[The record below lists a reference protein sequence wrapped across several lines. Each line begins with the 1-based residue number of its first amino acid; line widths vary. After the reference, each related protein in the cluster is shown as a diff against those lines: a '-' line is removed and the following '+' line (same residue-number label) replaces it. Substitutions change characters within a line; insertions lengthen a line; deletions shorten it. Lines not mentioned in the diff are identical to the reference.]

1 MNLFLR
7 NRLAIFNG
15 FDQMT
20 SNDEKIDGPPEE
32 KKPFFS
38 ASSEDVTGS
47 YGGFEEM
54 LGSRIGPYKLL
65 GILGEGGYGI
75 VYLAEQQEPIKRR
88 VALKIIKPGM
98 DTKQVIARF
107 EAERQAL
114 ALFDHP
120 NIAHVYEAGTT
131 KTGLPYFVMEN
142 VKGIPVTEHCDLE
155 KSSIEERLKLFL
167 GICDA
172 IQYAHQKG
180 IIHRDIKPSNILV
193 SIDSKGTVPKVIDF
207 GVAKAISRPL
217 TERTLYTE
225 QGQFIGTP
233 EYMSPEQA
241 EMTTQDIDTRTDVY
255 SLGVVLYELLTGV
268 LPFDPETLRSAG
280 IERLRRIIR
289 EEEPKTPSTRLSHI
303 GEKAVQIAAKRRTA
317 AGTLANRLHKELE
330 WIPMMAMRKERVRR
344 YQSIS
349 ELADDIQNYLDGNPL
364 IAGPE
369 SAIYKARKFVKRH
382 AGTVAAA
389 TSIVVLLIVGLI
401 VSIALYVQAEQ
412 ARKIASERAESLRR
426 SNYGNYI
433 ALAEAAN
440 RIGHKTRVDQLLALC
455 PEDLRSWEWDWLSY
469 ISDEAETTFKPRPKA
484 VPGNTSSI
492 CVSPDGRRVY
502 AGGSGRF
509 IAWDMN
515 DNSVMTFQYEDWIS
529 SVALDPEGKRIVMAT
544 TGGAIQLWDVTT
556 GERLITLSKGV
567 GPWPAFDDYSR
578 SVYSAVFNPD
588 GKRIVSGG
596 TDSNVR
602 IWDSTTGTAIMT
614 LRGHKGPIREVAY
627 STDGSRILSASED
640 TTVKVWDAATGV
652 ELMTLRGHTD
662 GIQSAAFSPDNTRI
676 VTGSKDKTIRIWDST
691 TGDKLEILQGHADAV
706 LSVAF
711 SPDGKIIA
719 SGSNDRTIKVWD
731 AVRGIEIETLV
742 GHKEGVTSVVFRPD
756 GRRIISGS
764 RDRSLKVWNPVVNR
778 EYTILY
784 GHTGEITSVSFSP
797 NGKRIVSGSKD
808 GLIKTWDTASACET
822 MTLSGHENSVYSVS
836 FSPDGTRIVSAS
848 ADHQVKLWDAITGS
862 EVLTLLGH
870 VGSVRGVAFSPD
882 GKRVISGSEDES
894 IKIWDAVTGALLMN
908 LIGHSDGIHSVAF
921 SPTGDRI
928 VSGGLDG
935 QAKIWDSVSGAELAS
950 IHACEARIS
959 SVVFV
964 LDGQHIVTGEGYH
977 GGKQLRG
984 RHISIWDMSSEEEV
998 VTYEAASNVTSVV
1011 CTPDGKRILAANW
1024 DSLILLDAVTG
1035 EETLVLPLPE
1045 AVNSVAVSTSGNKIA
1060 LSGRNGSIVLLESES
1075 PTDGY
1080 EPRIKAESARKLV
1093 DQLHDEC
1100 GTYKE
1105 VIRKLEADTEHEESV
1120 RKFGLQIARSRLGE
1134 DSRKLVE

>member
-1 MNLFLR
+1 M
-7 NRLAIFNG
+7 AD
-15 FDQMT
+15 DQ
-20 SNDEKIDGPPEE
+20 DKIDGPSGE

-38 ASSEDVTGS
+38 ASSEDVTES
-47 YGGFEEM
+47 YGCSGEM
-54 LGSRIGPYKLL
+54 LGGQIGPYKLL

-75 VYLAEQQEPIKRR
+75 VYLAEQQEPIRRR

-114 ALFDHP
+114 ALFNHP
-120 NIAHVYEAGTT
+120 NIAHVYEAGIT
-131 KTGLPYFVMEN
+131 KTGRPYFVMEH
-142 VKGIPVTEHCDLE
+142 VKGMPVTEHCDQE
-155 KSSIEERLKLFL
+155 KSGIEERLKLFL
-167 GICDA
+167 DICDA

-193 SIDSKGTVPKVIDF
+193 SIDSKGAVPKVIDF

-225 QGQFIGTP
+225 QGQLIGTP

-241 EMTTQDIDTRTDVY
+241 EMTTQDIDTRSDVY

-280 IERLRRIIR
+280 IDRLRQIIR
-289 EEEPKTPSTRLSHI
+289 EEEPKTPSTRLSHM

-317 AGTLANRLHKELE
+317 VGTLANRLHKELE
-330 WIPMMAMRKERVRR
+330 WIPMKAMRKDRVRR
-344 YQSIS
+344 YRSVS
-349 ELADDIQNYLDGNPL
+349 ELADDIQNYLNGNPL

-369 SAIYKARKFVKRH
+369 SAMYKARKFVRRH
-382 AGTVAAA
+382 SGTVGA
-389 TSIVVLLIVGLI
+389 TVAIVVLLIIGFI
-401 VSIALYVQAEQ
+401 VSITLYVQAEQ
-412 ARKIASERAESLRR
+412 AGRIAAERAESLRR
-426 SNYGNYI
+426 SNYGKTV

-440 RIGHKTRVDQLLALC
+440 RIGQKTRVDQLLALC
-455 PEDLRSWEWDWLSY
+455 PEDLRGWEWDWLSY

-484 VPGNTSSI
+484 VPGNTSSV

-502 AGGSGRF
+502 AGGIGRF

-515 DNSVMTFQYEDWIS
+515 DNSVMTFLYEDWIS
-529 SVALDPEGKRIVMAT
+529 SVALDPEGKRLVTAT
-544 TGGAIQLWDVTT
+544 RGGAIQLWDVTT
-556 GERLITLSKGV
+556 GERLITLTEEV
-567 GPWPAFDDYSR
+567 GPWPDVNDDSR
-578 SVYSAVFNPD
+578 SVYSAVFTPD

-602 IWDSTTGTAIMT
+602 IWDATTGIAIMT
-614 LRGHKGPIREVAY
+614 LRGHKGPLREVAY
-627 STDGSRILSASED
+627 STDGRRILSASED
-640 TTVKVWDAATGV
+640 TTVKVWDAATGD
-652 ELMTLRGHTD
+652 EIMTLRGHTD
-662 GIQSAAFSPDNTRI
+662 GIQSVAFSPDNTRI
-676 VTGSKDKTIRIWDST
+676 VSGSKDKTIRIWDST

-711 SPDGKIIA
+711 SPDGNIIA
-719 SGSNDRTIKVWD
+719 SGSDRIIKVWD
-731 AVRGIEIETLV
+731 AVRGLEIETLV
-742 GHKEGVTSVVFRPD
+742 GHKGQVTSVVFSPD

-764 RDRSLKVWNPVVNR
+764 NDRSLKVWNPAVNR
-778 EYTILY
+778 EYTILC

-797 NGKRIVSGSKD
+797 NGKRLVSGSKD
-808 GLIKTWDTASACET
+808 GLIKIWDTASACET
-822 MTLSGHENSVYSVS
+822 MTLYGHEDAVYGVS

-848 ADHQVKLWDAITGS
+848 ADHKVKLWDAITGS

-870 VGSVRGVAFSPD
+870 VGSVGSVAFSPD

-894 IKIWDAVTGALLMN
+894 VKIWDAVTGTLLMN
-908 LIGHSDGIHSVAF
+908 LIGHSDNIYSVAF
-921 SPTGDRI
+921 SPAGDRI

-950 IHACEARIS
+950 IHACEAAIS

-977 GGKQLRG
+977 GGKQLKG
-984 RHISIWDMSSEEEV
+984 THISIWDVSSEEEV
-998 VTYEAASNVTSVV
+998 VTYEAAGNVTSVV
-1011 CTPDGKRILAANW
+1011 CTPDGKRILAVCW

-1045 AVNSVAVSTSGNKIA
+1045 AVNSVDVSTSGNKIA
-1060 LSGRNGSIVLLESES
+1060 MGGLNSSIVLLESEA

-1080 EPRIKAESARKLV
+1080 EPRTNAESARKLV
-1093 DQLHDEC
+1093 ERLHKEC
-1100 GTYKE
+1100 GSYKE
-1105 VIRKLEADTEHEESV
+1105 VLEKLEADTSLDESV
-1120 RKFGLQIARSRLGE
+1120 HKFGVQIARSRLGE
-1134 DSRKLVE
+1134 DSKLAE